1 MAARLNDAQHSR
13 LRSGRPIRASDR
25 SRSGRWMKRSE
36 KRGDRWR
43 QSPLKKCHGAVN
55 NDPHASIRQHRD
67 QPERQLPCRSLPSY
81 VSRARE
87 ATAGRSGGDKQARPS
102 NIRRRRF
109 GRTSPTTKCRGR
121 LNRNPASVPRSAA
134 PPVANRG
141 RVHPSQAAAR
151 AGACH
156 RTDRH
161 VARAATTERKGT
173 RVFIS

>member
-1 MAARLNDAQHSR
+1 MWIAVGRDR
-13 LRSGRPIRASDR
+13 RSTASPGYETFAGTPVWTLPRIVDR
-25 SRSGRWMKRSE
+25 TPAGQFGVGSRSCSAAFFG
-36 KRGDRWR
+36 
-43 QSPLKKCHGAVN
+43 QHGN
-55 NDPHASIRQHRD
+55 KP
-67 QPERQLPCRSLPSY
+67 QLQRPCRSLPSY
-81 VSRARE
+81 VSTARE

-134 PPVANRG
+134 PPAANRG